1 MADYKNAYSTSLGD
15 YCAVHDIKPS
25 DLEIGVI
32 LAQETSYE
40 VFGSKDAY
48 NEAVRKFDEVA
59 AQYEAVVDLQ
69 ETLVSQKQTGFV
81 SMMIGGHSLTYV
93 IRGTGITHKI

>member
-15 YCAVHDIKPS
+15 YCVVHDIKPS

-32 LAQETSYE
+32 LAQGTE
-40 VFGSKDAY
+40 VQFIGRNRAFS
-48 NEAVRKFDEVA
+48 EAVRKFDEVA

-69 ETLVSQKQTGFV
+69 ETLVSLRSAGIL
-81 SMMIGGHSLTYV
+81 MLLGGLESSYV
-93 IRGTGITHKI
+93 IRGTGITPKK

>member
-32 LAQETSYE
+32 VAQATERQFTGRNRAFS
-40 VFGSKDAY
+40 
-48 NEAVRKFDEVA
+48 EAVRKFDEVA

-69 ETLVSQKQTGFV
+69 ETLVSLRSAG
-81 SMMIGGHSLTYV
+81 ILLILGGLDSTYV
-93 IRGTGITHKI
+93 IRGTGITHKK